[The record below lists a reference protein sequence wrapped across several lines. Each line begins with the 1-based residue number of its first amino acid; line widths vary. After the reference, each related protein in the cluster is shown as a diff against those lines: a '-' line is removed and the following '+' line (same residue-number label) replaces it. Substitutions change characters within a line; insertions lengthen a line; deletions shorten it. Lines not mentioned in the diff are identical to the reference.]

1 MIDGEADLTDIY
13 AALDAMTDEIRGMRR
28 YTSELCG
35 YLRDFILMDIQ
46 RGSE

>member
-28 YTSELCG
+28 EG
-35 YLRDFILMDIQ
+35 
-46 RGSE
+46 E

>member
-1 MIDGEADLTDIY
+1 MIDGEANLTDIY

-35 YLRDFILMDIQ
+35 YLRDFILMDMQ
-46 RGSE
+46 RRSE